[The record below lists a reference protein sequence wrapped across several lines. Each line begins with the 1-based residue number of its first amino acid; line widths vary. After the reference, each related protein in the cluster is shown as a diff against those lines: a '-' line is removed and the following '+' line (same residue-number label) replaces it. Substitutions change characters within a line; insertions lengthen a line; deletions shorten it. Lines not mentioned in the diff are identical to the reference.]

1 MNRIRNGQSGFTLI
15 EIMLVVVIIGILMTV
30 VVVKLGGRQE
40 DARKTAAGADVRA
53 YGQALDLYELD
64 NGFYPTT
71 EQGLKALEAKPT
83 TPPEPRNWKG
93 YLQSGLRKDP
103 WGTDYIYKYPSER
116 RGTGYDLYSL
126 GLDRVEGTED
136 DITNWK

>member
-1 MNRIRNGQSGFTLI
+1 MRRNRQLAFTLV

-40 DARKTAAGADVRA
+40 EARITAAQADIRA
-53 YGQALDLYELD
+53 YSQALDLYELD

-71 EQGLKALEAKPT
+71 EQGLAALVTKPT

-93 YLQSGLRKDP
+93 YLQTGLRNDP
-103 WGTDYIYKYPSER
+103 WGKPYIYRYPSER
-116 RGTGYDLYSL
+116 GRGGYDLFSA
-126 GLDRVEGTED
+126 GPDGVEGTED